1 MQTHPFK
8 TIIAEL
14 AHLAMQIEEINRK
27 PFGPGFDLHAPVSED
42 GESGDGEE
50 VRLFASPGEGAGQL
64 GRRTTCLVPSRQS
77 MCLPLIPT
85 GMAKP

>member
-1 MQTHPFK
+1 MTGFGNYSPQEEMLMQTHPFK

-27 PFGPGFDLHAPVSED
+27 PFGPGIDLHAPVSED

-50 VRLFASPGEGAGQL
+50 VRLFAFPGQV
-64 GRRTTCLVPSRQS
+64 LVS
-77 MCLPLIPT
+77 
-85 GMAKP
+85 